1 MNALKIGN
9 VVRVESGVI
18 DVVITVND
26 LTILHEERTYR
37 VGQLGSYVTI
47 PMDNRTLVGF
57 VTGSGRQEVTTA
69 DIEPQLIMKV
79 QLLGEI
85 HAGRFVRGVNDYPI
99 VGDDVWVAIQSD
111 FETIFGSFD
120 QLLAGSKHPQSF
132 TLGQFAYNTDFE
144 VKVLGTELFAKHVAV
159 MGNS

>member
-9 VVRVESGVI
+9 VVRVESGVV

-26 LTILHEERTYR
+26 LNILHDDRTYR

-69 DIEPQLIMKV
+69 DIEPQLIMHV
-79 QLLGEI
+79 QLLGES
-85 HAGRFVRGVNDYPI
+85 HAGRFVLELMYHPDLPYSDVQPGATFTVREGGRI
-99 VGDDVWVAIQSD
+99 VGHGV
-111 FETIFGSFD
+111 
-120 QLLAGSKHPQSF
+120 
-132 TLGQFAYNTDFE
+132 
-144 VKVLGTELFAKHVAV
+144 VLSRTEPAAV
-159 MGNS
+159 QW